1 MGIIEISLIGLGLT
15 MDAATVCMSNAMSNN
30 INRNKMLLSAFLFGL
45 FQAIMPLIGYF
56 AGSTFSES
64 IKAFDHWIA
73 FILLSI
79 IGVKMIIDA
88 KQNDDD
94 TINHL
99 TLKLL
104 LSQAVATSIDALAVG
119 VSLSAI
125 LNESNGN
132 IFVSITIIGVITFI
146 CSLISSIIG
155 KRIGNAL
162 NQKAQVFGGFILILI
177 GLKIL
182 IEHLLIG

>member
-15 MDAATVCMSNAMSNN
+15 MDAAAVCMSNAMSNN

-88 KQNDDD
+88 KQNDD

-146 CSLISSIIG
+146 CSLISNIIG